1 MISIQTIAGHT
12 LFACTVGDLGGIAG
26 VGDVSL
32 DSWSTLEVLSHVASL
47 HGFCSS

>member
-1 MISIQTIAGHT
+1 MVLSIQTVGGHT

-32 DSWSTLEVLSHVASL
+32 DSWACLEVS
-47 HGFCSS
+47 G